1 MGTLTPGEAVAALAT
16 FKVFQFDIKL
26 GGGRLEVNELRSPGY
41 LSASMLFLC
50 IILLMFFFK
59 EVRRPQQHKSTQ
71 EGSTFIPKNLDAI
84 PLLTVIVLIFFNF
97 AFTAVFTILE
107 TIGTPYT
114 TEYFHWSVADNS
126 WMWTGIALAAVAVI
140 FGLQMIIHHFM
151 SHMHYERI
159 LLMVAQVVLMVAT
172 ALLAENSFNED
183 PRLWKF
189 LTGIGIGTLGYSMTT
204 VLTIS
209 LFSKMLEG
217 HEQGTWMGIF
227 NASGGLARVVA
238 PILGAYALKYSGGRC
253 VPSSSLSHLLHDR
266 DLNGARVGGCS
277 CRASPLRCFRSL

>member
-1 MGTLTPGEAVAALAT
+1 MAAVATL
-16 FKVFQFDIKL
+16 KVFQFNIAL
-26 GGGRLEVNELRSPGY
+26 GGGRIEVNELRSPGY

-59 EVRRPQQHKSTQ
+59 EVRRPQRAKAVLEDGT
-71 EGSTFIPKNLDAI
+71 TFIPKDLESI
-84 PLLTVIVLIFFNF
+84 PLLPVLVLIFFNF
-97 AFTAVFTILE
+97 SFTAVFTILE

-114 TEYFHWSVADNS
+114 TEYFGWGVAANS

-140 FGLQMIIHHFM
+140 FGLQMIIHNFM

-159 LLMVAQVVLMVAT
+159 LLMVAQVVLVCAT
-172 ALLAENSFNED
+172 ALLAENSFGEH

-189 LTGIGIGTLGYSMTT
+189 LAGVGIGTLGYSMTT

-227 NASGGLARVVA
+227 NASGGLARVIA
-238 PILGAYALKYSGGRC
+238 PILGMLPVLG
-253 VPSSSLSHLLHDR
+253 L
-266 DLNGARVGGCS
+266 
-277 CRASPLRCFRSL
+277 

>member
-1 MGTLTPGEAVAALAT
+1 MNSASGVLGFILGPGEYSSKEVAFYFRRLTFFLSPPTAVAAIAT
-16 FKVFQFDIKL
+16 LKVFQYDIHIGKGL
-26 GGGRLEVNELRSPGY
+26 IEVNELRSPGY
-41 LSASMLFLC
+41 LSAAMLFLC
-50 IILLMFFFK
+50 IILLMVFFK
-59 EVRRPQQHKSTQ
+59 EVRRPTTRQKSAL
-71 EGSTFIPKNLDAI
+71 EDGKFIPQDLDAI
-84 PLLTVIVLIFFNF
+84 PLLAVIALIFFNF
-97 AFTAVFTILE
+97 SFTAVFTILE

-140 FGLQMIIHHFM
+140 FGLQVIIHNFM

-159 LLMVAQVVLMVAT
+159 LLMVAQVVLVCAT
-172 ALLAENSFNED
+172 ALLAENSFYEK
-183 PRLWKF
+183 PQLWKF

-209 LFSKMLEG
+209 LFSKLLEG

-238 PILGAYALKYSGGRC
+238 PILGAYAFKYSGGKC
-253 VPSSSLSHLLHDR
+253 V
-266 DLNGARVGGCS
+266 
-277 CRASPLRCFRSL
+277 F